1 METIP
6 ITGETRLDDM
16 MMSSFFKAQTGT
28 ASLYFTQHFVWIDYQ
43 AESCD
48 ELIEWLKD
56 PENFSDNP
64 TLYEAVALIFHSI
77 QQLGG
82 SLKFLGRELGAIS
95 LKDCGGM
102 IPLEDDTIVSYNGG
116 FFTLGHLLKEYAD
129 KGANPDLFKPD
140 VTEAEAEAYTAEG
153 FR

>member
-6 ITGETRLDDM
+6 ITGQTRLDDM
-16 MMSSFFKAQTGT
+16 MTSSFFKAQTGT
-28 ASLYFTQHFVWIDYQ
+28 ASLYFTQHFVWIDFQ

-48 ELIEWLKD
+48 ELIDYLKD
-56 PENFSDNP
+56 PEFFSDNP
-64 TLYEAVALIFHSI
+64 TLYEAIALIFHSI

-95 LKDCGGM
+95 LADCSGG
-102 IPLEDDTIVSYNGG
+102 IPLQDDTIVYYNGG

-140 VTEAEAEAYTAEG
+140 VTKEQADTYTAEG